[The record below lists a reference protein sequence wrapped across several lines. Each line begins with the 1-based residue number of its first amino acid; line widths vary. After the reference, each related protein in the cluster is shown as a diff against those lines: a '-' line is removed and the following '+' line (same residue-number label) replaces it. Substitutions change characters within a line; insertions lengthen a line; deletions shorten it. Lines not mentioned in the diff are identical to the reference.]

1 MPSPLPCGAAF
12 CRYELRPLNLPSSD
26 FSVTYR
32 ELWGDGCRLGD
43 SAKFTGR
50 IVSPKRSAILRLPLL
65 NFPDGLRGAA
75 LLWLRVAVA
84 LTLARIAAEYLEAD
98 RELPGILID
107 AAALLLGIG
116 LFTPGPALLIAV
128 QQIVSMIIHP
138 PRQDWSGFL
147 VASILIALMV
157 LGPGAYSIDRWLFG
171 RKRLTIGRPGN

>member
-1 MPSPLPCGAAF
+1 
-12 CRYELRPLNLPSSD
+12 
-26 FSVTYR
+26 
-32 ELWGDGCRLGD
+32 
-43 SAKFTGR
+43 
-50 IVSPKRSAILRLPLL
+50 
-65 NFPDGLRGAA
+65 
-75 LLWLRVAVA
+75 VAVA